1 MKRNALVTSRSGSYD
16 DAQAKMTPKNN
27 RIADMMYP
35 MISVADMSLH
45 TIPVD
50 DSHSVFYESTVTL
63 ALGQLYK

>member
-1 MKRNALVTSRSGSYD
+1 
-16 DAQAKMTPKNN
+16 
-27 RIADMMYP
+27 

-63 ALGQLYK
+63 APGQLYKWITSFLTSANPLPKSR